1 MEIISGS
8 RGGKTRG
15 LEGGGGGGG
24 ARDGSR
30 AACKFIAQGRG
41 LTYTTE

>member
-15 LEGGGGGGG
+15 AEGGGGGGWVKGSMQIHSPREG
-24 ARDGSR
+24 ANIYNR
-30 AACKFIAQGRG
+30 I
-41 LTYTTE
+41 E

>member
-1 MEIISGS
+1 MEIISES

-15 LEGGGGGGG
+15 AEGGGGGGG
-24 ARDGSR
+24 GDGSR

-41 LTYTTE
+41 LTYRTE